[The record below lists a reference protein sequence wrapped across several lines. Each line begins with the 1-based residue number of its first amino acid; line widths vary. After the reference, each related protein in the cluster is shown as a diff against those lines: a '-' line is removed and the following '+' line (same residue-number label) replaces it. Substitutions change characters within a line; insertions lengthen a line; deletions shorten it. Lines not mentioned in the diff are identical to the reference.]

1 MNFLREVFPEFADIA
16 EELLKNDFYLS
27 PTESALL
34 GIAAL
39 ILLPLAHLLLKGIV
53 EDRIVNIGY
62 PWVDGRILD
71 KRQKKWSF
79 SERFF
84 LTRLRREAEARHF
97 SVCFYWA
104 FQVLN
109 CLCMPVSVFACIS
122 IFVTQG
128 AGWSILLSLS
138 LLLGL
143 PLIPAILTYIYDML
157 FIPEARKKELDRYRW
172 KSDKKKKKDS
182 GDKKNQR
189 DNKSKKKKRKSKGNN
204 SKKGGNSKKKGS

>member
-16 EELLKNDFYLS
+16 EKLLKNDFYLS

-34 GIAAL
+34 GIAAF
-39 ILLPLAHLLLKGIV
+39 ILLLLMHILLRGMVRGEIL
-53 EDRIVNIGY
+53 RIGY
-62 PWVDGRILD
+62 PWVDERILD
-71 KRQKKWSF
+71 KRQKKWSS

-84 LTRLRREAEARHF
+84 LTRLRREAEARHR
-97 SVCFYWA
+97 SICFFWA

-143 PLIPAILTYIYDML
+143 LLIPLILMDIYEML
-157 FIPEARKKELDRYRW
+157 FIPEERKRELDRYRW